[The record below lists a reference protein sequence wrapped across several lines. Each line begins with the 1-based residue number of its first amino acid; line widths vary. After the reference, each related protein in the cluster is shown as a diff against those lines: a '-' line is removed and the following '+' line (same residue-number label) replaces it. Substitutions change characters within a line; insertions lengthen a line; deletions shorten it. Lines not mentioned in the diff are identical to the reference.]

1 MIDGVDIV
9 AGGVRDVDAIMPVM
23 TSAFDPSYGEAWSAA
38 QCMGMLSLPG
48 TILFLARQE
57 NQACGFALARAVLD
71 ECELLLI
78 ATTSEVRGRGI
89 GKGLLQSVVNWSR
102 INAVKRVIL
111 EVRSGNPALSL
122 YQSMGFT
129 EVGRRENYYIGLENN
144 RFDAL
149 TMQLNV

>member
-1 MIDGVDIV
+1 MTDGMDIV
-9 AGGVRDVDAIMPVM
+9 AGGVRDVEAIMPVM

-38 QCMGMLSLPG
+38 QCLGMLSLPG
-48 TILFLARQE
+48 TVLFMARHE
-57 NQACGFALARAVLD
+57 NQVCGFALARAVLD

-78 ATTSEVRGRGI
+78 ATTSKVRRRGI
-89 GKGLLQSVVNWSR
+89 GKGLVQSVLHWAR
-102 INAVKRVIL
+102 TNAVKRVNL
-111 EVRSGNPALSL
+111 EVRSGNPALAL

>member
-1 MIDGVDIV
+1 MTDAADIITGDIRSIDS
-9 AGGVRDVDAIMPVM
+9 IMPVM
-23 TSAFDPSYGEAWSAA
+23 TSAFDPNYGEAWTAA
-38 QCMGMLSLPG
+38 QCAGMLSLPG
-48 TILFLARQE
+48 TILFIAQKENLAR
-57 NQACGFALARAVLD
+57 GFALARAVLD

-78 ATTSEVRGRGI
+78 ATTSEFRGRGI
-89 GKGLLQSVVNWSR
+89 GKGLLQSVIEWARN
-102 INAVKRVIL
+102 NAVKKVML
-111 EVRSGNPALSL
+111 EVRSGNPALEL